1 MTTERAKTTGLDG
14 FRQVAARISQIRPR
28 RLGRERRQFS
38 LLSRPI
44 LPNQDLTAAGPAVPI
59 PGRSALEKPKKHL
72 ADMSQRPP
80 APPSL
85 QELRK
90 EIDAIDEGIHRL
102 LMQRGDIIDRLIQVK
117 QTQEV
122 GSAFR
127 PAREAA
133 MMRDL
138 VQRHR
143 GILPL
148 DTVESIW
155 RVIIS
160 TFTYVQAPFSV
171 HADISV
177 SEPAMR
183 DSARFHF
190 GFTVPYVAHFSAQAA
205 VEAVA
210 KSKGD
215 LALVSATSSRTP
227 WWLSLE
233 ETGAPKIIARM
244 PFVERADHP
253 AALPVFAVSRV
264 ADSALVTEVET
275 FSVRVSG
282 WNAEVARA
290 LSPLAEIVAVPDT
303 AFDGAALLVSVTHAT
318 SINKIRA
325 ALVEAGASVRST
337 ALVGSH
343 ATRYTVP
350 PTGSKS

>member
-1 MTTERAKTTGLDG
+1 MT
-14 FRQVAARISQIRPR
+14 
-28 RLGRERRQFS
+28 
-38 LLSRPI
+38 
-44 LPNQDLTAAGPAVPI
+44 
-59 PGRSALEKPKKHL
+59 KP
-72 ADMSQRPP
+72 PP

-85 QELRK
+85 DVLRK
-90 EIDAIDEGIHRL
+90 EIDAIDEQVHVL
-102 LMQRGDIIDRLIQVK
+102 LMQRGDIIDRLIQAK

-127 PAREAA
+127 PAREAD
-133 MMRDL
+133 MMRRL

-148 DTVESIW
+148 DTIESIW

-190 GFTVPYVAHFSAQAA
+190 GFVVPYVAHFNSTAA

-210 KSKGD
+210 RSKGD
-215 LALVSATSSRTP
+215 LALVSATASRSA
-227 WWLSLE
+227 WWIALE
-233 ETGAPKIIARM
+233 ASGAPKIIARW
-244 PFVERADHP
+244 PFLDRADHP
-253 AALPVFAVSRV
+253 AALPIFVVSRV
-264 ADSALVTEVET
+264 ADSAMVTEVEMW
-275 FSVRVSG
+275 SVRVSG
-282 WNAEVARA
+282 WNAETARA

-303 AFDGAALLVSVTHAT
+303 AFDGAALLVSVARPH
-318 SINKIRA
+318 SLDHIKS
-325 ALVEAGASVRST
+325 ALIEAGATVRSS

-350 PTGSKS
+350 PNGAKS